1 MGHRT
6 CYDLHA
12 QKELKRYLSK
22 DISIYN
28 FTSPTIKDPIQYGK
42 DNPRVLGLIIFL
54 NDGMNNSDN
63 DVDDDDDN
71 KFDGGDLV
79 FKQLGQIRIKPK
91 LGRAVLFP
99 TVMNLMDVNHNHH
112 NNEKNQDDGTNIF
125 HKEEE
130 EEEDNNDVNSSN
142 NLKEDNRTLFY
153 HAPVFKGVK
162 YIVSFYF
169 RQKSLL

>member
-42 DNPRVLGLIIFL
+42 DNPRVLGLILFL
-54 NDGMNNSDN
+54 NDAVNNSDDN
-63 DVDDDDDN
+63 DHIDDDD

-99 TVMNLMDVNHNHH
+99 TVMNLMD
-112 NNEKNQDDGTNIF
+112 EKNQDDGTNIF

-130 EEEDNNDVNSSN
+130 EEDNNDVNSSS
-142 NLKEDNRTLFY
+142 NLKEDN
-153 HAPVFKGVK
+153 
-162 YIVSFYF
+162 
-169 RQKSLL
+169 